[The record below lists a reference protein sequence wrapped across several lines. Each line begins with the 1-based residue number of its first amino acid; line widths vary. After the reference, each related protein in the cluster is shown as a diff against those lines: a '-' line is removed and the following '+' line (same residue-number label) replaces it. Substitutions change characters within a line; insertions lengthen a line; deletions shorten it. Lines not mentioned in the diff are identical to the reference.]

1 MATEPS
7 TARTPIMSQQST
19 QPVFT
24 IEKLFV
30 KDLSLEVPNAP
41 RVYLERATPQ
51 VEIQMNNSTNPVD
64 DGYFEVLLKVTVTAK
79 VGDKTMFL
87 VEVSQGGVFQ
97 IRNVPQAELEPLLGI
112 TCPNILYPYVR
123 EVVSDAVVRAGF
135 PPVVLSPVNFEAVFQ
150 ARQQGL
156 AQAPEGATH

>member
-1 MATEPS
+1 
-7 TARTPIMSQQST
+7 MSQQST